1 MSKFSDHLAF
11 SMTMFFRFMA
21 DTFFAKRYGHRA
33 VVLETVAGVPG
44 MVAGMLVHLRS
55 LRKLERGNG
64 TMIHEMLEEAENERK
79 HLMFF
84 MEIAHPNWFER
95 GLITVAQGIFFNFYF
110 FMYLFWPRLAHR
122 MIYYFEE
129 EAVKSY
135 TQYLEMIQ
143 NGQVE
148 DVPAPEIA
156 IEYYNL
162 LSDAKLSDMIRYVR
176 RDEAKHAQVNW
187 DYSFR

>member
-1 MSKFSDHLAF
+1 
-11 SMTMFFRFMA
+11 
-21 DTFFAKRYGHRA
+21 
-33 VVLETVAGVPG
+33 
-44 MVAGMLVHLRS
+44 
-55 LRKLERGNG
+55 
-64 TMIHEMLEEAENERK
+64 
-79 HLMFF
+79 MFF

-143 NGQVE
+143 NGEVE

-162 LSDAKLSDMIRYVR
+162 LPDAKLSDMIRYVR